1 LPVGQI
7 VEPLSRVSIVVSF
20 IYQCPLSLCDI
31 VPHLALII
39 TSLAENVATIA
50 VGKTMS
56 KRAVVV
62 WTILKEKLTDAMG
75 FIVLPLSPVYGFGW
89 LNQKRRALISFH
101 LTRISHIIFVKCF
114 QLLAYVRAD
123 GRLHGSLE
131 IFGWLRNAALRF
143 TWAPRGSGN
152 RLLIIV
158 GLFRIIGIRLTASRL
173 SHIRI

>member
-1 LPVGQI
+1 MHFSLLKGAPILSVGQTERSLSLEGVAREIPFIGGAIWKSIIALAVLLSVEKISLIVCSVFPLLLALPVGQI

-62 WTILKEKLTDAMG
+62 
-75 FIVLPLSPVYGFGW
+75 
-89 LNQKRRALISFH
+89 
-101 LTRISHIIFVKCF
+101 
-114 QLLAYVRAD
+114 
-123 GRLHGSLE
+123 
-131 IFGWLRNAALRF
+131 
-143 TWAPRGSGN
+143 
-152 RLLIIV
+152 
-158 GLFRIIGIRLTASRL
+158 
-173 SHIRI
+173 